1 MKSIFEKNGGTY
13 TRCGDYYIPDL
24 SIPDTKKYNI
34 GKYGRLHAKFIRQNR
49 PAFYSI
55 KMLDGTWLAYL
66 EGIDI
71 SAKEMVDTFIKELVA
86 KQCITEELKA
96 TNQFAWLS
104 AMERIKHIAE
114 EIVLNEYVY
123 KILR

>member
-1 MKSIFEKNGGTY
+1 
-13 TRCGDYYIPDL
+13 
-24 SIPDTKKYNI
+24 
-34 GKYGRLHAKFIRQNR
+34 
-49 PAFYSI
+49 
-55 KMLDGTWLAYL
+55 
-66 EGIDI
+66 
-71 SAKEMVDTFIKELVA
+71 MVDTFIKELVA